1 MVHLCDMMPKLTI
14 ITITY
19 NNLAGLR
26 KTAESVLTQTRND
39 FEWIIVDGASTD
51 GTRKY
56 LPEIRQLW
64 QGDCDGLLIIS
75 EPDTGIYNAMNK
87 GIRLAHGEYLLF
99 LNSGDCLAETDTIE
113 QLSQQPIITDIVYGY
128 QYDDINGER
137 VLEQCIDVPY
147 ITFDTLRNA
156 HIPHQSTLIRLEALL
171 RLGGYDEQYKIISDW
186 AFVMRGLFKNAL
198 TIARIPQYIAVY
210 DTSGISSNVNKSF
223 QWKERADFLHKE
235 FPFFMPDYERWDRL
249 NSNGYMKLIHGLR
262 RIKNKLLCHRK

>member
-1 MVHLCDMMPKLTI
+1 MPLKLSI
-14 ITITY
+14 ITINY
-19 NNLAGLR
+19 NNLVGLR
-26 KTAESVLTQTRND
+26 KTVESVLVQTYRD
-39 FEWIIVDGASTD
+39 LEYIIIDGASTD
-51 GTRKY
+51 GSREY
-56 LPEIRQLW
+56 LNTVQIDHSQADNRLANLQ
-64 QGDCDGLLIIS
+64 IIS

-113 QLSQQPIITDIVYGY
+113 QLSQQPIITDIAYGY

-137 VLEQCIDVPY
+137 VQEQCIDVAY
-147 ITFDTLRNA
+147 ITFDTLRNT
-156 HIPHQSTLIRLEALL
+156 HIPHQSTLLRREALL

-186 AFVMRGLFKNAL
+186 AFVMKGLFKYDL

-223 QWKERADFLHKE
+223 QWQERADFLHKE